1 LALLLFFE
9 VSMNTVQVNDIELA
23 YVDRGPGP
31 VVLLVHGFPLDHSMW
46 DAQIEALSKEYRVI
60 APDLRGYGESA
71 LGEVDDAV
79 GVPLER
85 YADDLAG
92 LLDALKIAEPVVF
105 VGFSMGGYIGWQ
117 FWRRHRDRVRALVMC
132 DTRAVA
138 DNDEGRAMR
147 LKMAAHVA
155 EWGAAKVADAMEPK
169 LFAEVTRSQRPDLV
183 AATRRVITDTNVRAI
198 AAAQLGMAARV
209 DSTLLLADI
218 NVPTLILVGEHDV
231 LSTRD
236 EMSGLADKIPNAK
249 FVEIAGAGHMA
260 PVEDPAAVTVTLLSF
275 LSGLKK

>member
-1 LALLLFFE
+1 
-9 VSMNTVQVNDIELA
+9 MNTVQLNDITLA
-23 YVDRGPGP
+23 YIDRGTGP

-60 APDLRGYGESA
+60 APDLRGYGESS

-85 YADDLAG
+85 YADDLAS
-92 LLDALKIAEPVVF
+92 LLNALHIEGPVTY

-117 FWRRHRDRVRALVMC
+117 FWRRHRDSVGALVLC

-138 DNDEGRAMR
+138 DTDEGRAMR

-155 EWGAAKVADAMEPK
+155 EWGAGKVAEAMEPK
-169 LFAEVTRSQRPDLV
+169 LFAEQTRTSRPELV
-183 AATRRVITDTNVRAI
+183 ADTRRVITEIDVRAI

-209 DSTLLLADI
+209 DSTPLLTDI
-218 NVPTLILVGEHDV
+218 NVPTLIIVGEHDV

-236 EMSGLADKIPNAK
+236 EMRGIAEKIPGAK
-249 FVEIAGAGHMA
+249 FVEISGAGHMT
-260 PVEDPAAVTVTLLSF
+260 PVEVPAAVTHALLSF
-275 LSGLKK
+275 LRKLK

>member
-1 LALLLFFE
+1 
-9 VSMNTVQVNDIELA
+9 MKTVRLNDIDLA
-23 YVDRGPGP
+23 YVDRGAGP

-46 DAQIEALSKEYRVI
+46 DGQIEALAKKYRVI
-60 APDLRGYGESA
+60 APDLCGYGESS

-92 LLDALKIAEPVVF
+92 LLNALQITEPITY

-117 FWRRHRDRVRALVMC
+117 FWRQHRSRIGALVMC

-155 EWGAAKVADAMEPK
+155 EWGAGKVAEAMEPK
-169 LFAEVTRSQRPDLV
+169 LFAEHTRNTRPELVT
-183 AATRRVITDTNVRAI
+183 ATREVITNTDVRAI

-209 DSTLLLADI
+209 DSTALLADI
-218 NVPTLILVGEHDV
+218 DVPTLVIVGQHDV

-236 EMSGLADKIPNAK
+236 EMRGMAEKIPGAK
-249 FVEIAGAGHMA
+249 FVEIAGAGHMT
-260 PVEDPAAVTVTLLSF
+260 PVEAPAAVSAALRDF
-275 LSGLKK
+275 LRGL

>member
-1 LALLLFFE
+1 
-9 VSMNTVQVNDIELA
+9 MNTVQLNDINLA
-23 YVDRGPGP
+23 YIDRGAGP

-46 DAQIEALSKEYRVI
+46 DAQIDAISAEHRVI

-71 LGEVDDAV
+71 LGDVDDAV

-85 YADDLAG
+85 YADDLAS
-92 LLDALKIAEPVVF
+92 LLNALHITEPVCY

-117 FWRRHRDRVRALVMC
+117 FWRRHRDHVAALVMC

-155 EWGAAKVADAMEPK
+155 EWGAGKVAEAMEPK
-169 LFAEVTRSQRPDLV
+169 LFAESTRKERPELV
-183 AATRRVITDTNVRAI
+183 AETRRVITSTNVRAI

-209 DSTLLLADI
+209 DSTELLTDI
-218 NVPTLILVGEHDV
+218 NVPTLVIVGEHDV

-236 EMSGLADKIPNAK
+236 EMSGIAEKIPGAK
-249 FVEIAGAGHMA
+249 FVEIAGAGHMT
-260 PVEDPAAVTVTLLSF
+260 PVEDPAAVTKALLDF
-275 LSGLKK
+275 LRGL

>member
-1 LALLLFFE
+1 
-9 VSMNTVQVNDIELA
+9 MNTVQLNDINLA
-23 YVDRGPGP
+23 YIDRGVGP

-46 DAQIEALSKEYRVI
+46 EAQIEALSKEYRVI
-60 APDLRGYGESA
+60 APDLRGYGEST
-71 LGEVDDAV
+71 LGEVEVTV

-85 YADDLAG
+85 YADDLAS
-92 LLDALKIAEPVVF
+92 LLNALHITEPVVY

-117 FWRRHRDRVRALVMC
+117 FWRRHRDRIGALVMC

-169 LFAEVTRSQRPDLV
+169 LFAEATRTSRPELV
-183 AATRRVITDTNVRAI
+183 AATRQIITGTNVRAI

-209 DSTLLLADI
+209 DSTPLLADI
-218 NVPTLILVGEHDV
+218 DVPTLVIVGEHDV

-236 EMSGLADKIPNAK
+236 EMRGLADKIPNAK
-249 FVEIAGAGHMA
+249 FVEIAGAAHMA
-260 PVEDPAAVTVTLLSF
+260 PVEDPAAVTKALLSF
-275 LSGLKK
+275 LRGL